1 MTIKYSAL
9 ARGFYDTDLH
19 RQIPDDAVTVSA
31 KRHAALLAGQ
41 AEGYEI
47 APDTR
52 GRPQLRRR
60 SPATPEAARIAC
72 LKGIKREAARRIE
85 QRLPL
90 WRQLN
95 ALRDNSDPGFHEV
108 DAIRQASNLIE
119 LQLAELTSVD
129 AVAGFPVADHPLWPE
144 FDTTAA
150 KG

>member
-1 MTIKYSAL
+1 MTIRYSAS
-9 ARGFYDTDLH
+9 ARGFFDTDLH

-47 APDTR
+47 VPDSR
-52 GRPQLRRR
+52 GRPQLRRL
-60 SPATPEAARIAC
+60 SQVTLEAAQAAC
-72 LKGIKREAARRIE
+72 LHAIKREAGRRIE
-85 QRLPL
+85 HRFPL
-90 WRQLN
+90 WRQVN
-95 ALRDNSDPGFHEV
+95 ALRDGSDPGFHEV

-119 LQLAELTSVD
+119 QQLVDLTSVA
-129 AVAGFPVADHPLWPE
+129 AVAEFPVAEHPLWPQ